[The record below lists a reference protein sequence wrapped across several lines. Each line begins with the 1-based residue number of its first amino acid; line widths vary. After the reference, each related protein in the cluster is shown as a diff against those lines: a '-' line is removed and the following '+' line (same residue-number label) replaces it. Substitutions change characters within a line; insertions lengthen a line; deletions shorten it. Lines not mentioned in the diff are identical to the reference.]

1 MYQTAM
7 GHNSRPNFDVPA
19 QVVLVDEQGRSLAC
33 YVDRTL
39 EVDERPYLLLLPVD
53 VPVELFVWN
62 EAEDTLLDLEEE
74 ELAKV
79 LPIAR
84 DVLAEQNLTLLD
96 TALTLT
102 AKGELP
108 EDAET
113 LFLDYEGEEGE
124 IESEEFQEL
133 GVFYYEGRRYG
144 VYTPLD
150 PLLFFA
156 RLNSDGQPE
165 PLTAEEMER
174 LGPRL
179 EAELFNDLD

>member
-1 MYQTAM
+1 M
-7 GHNSRPNFDVPA
+7 GRNSQQNFDLPA
-19 QVVLVDEQGRSLAC
+19 QVVLVDDRGRSLAC

-53 VPVELFVWN
+53 VPVELFAWN

-74 ELAKV
+74 ELAAV

-84 DVLAEQNLTLLD
+84 DILAEQNLILLD

-102 AKGELP
+102 AQGELP
-108 EDAET
+108 DDQET
-113 LFLDYEGEEGE
+113 LFLDYEGQDGE
-124 IESEEFQEL
+124 VESEEFQEL

-156 RLNSDGQPE
+156 RLNSQGQPE
-165 PLTAEEMER
+165 PLSAEEME
-174 LGPRL
+174 LIGPRL
-179 EAELFNDLD
+179 EAELLNDLD